1 MARTRVTNLQEAVL
15 SETPDFLDPYSYRTA
30 AMQKGLN
37 YEREVKDYLTETFC
51 GEVDIFL
58 GPWIK
63 YVEAPDYRWRYAQP
77 DVVMLNEHNPY
88 YPFLVIGEVKLTWKP
103 GAVRKLNN
111 LYEPLCRKVWP
122 NIPVKKVQI
131 CKGIKKNCKVEEWHQ
146 LKDILSPDKPDYFDV
161 HWF

>member
-1 MARTRVTNLQEAVL
+1 MGRTRVTNLQEAVL
-15 SETPDFLDPYSYRTA
+15 SETPDFLDPYSYRTP
-30 AMQKGLN
+30 AMQKGLA
-37 YEREVKDYLTETFC
+37 YEKEVKDHLKEIFKDTK
-51 GEVDIFL
+51 IFL

-63 YVEAPDYRWRYAQP
+63 YYDGLRWRYAQP
-77 DVVMLNEHNPY
+77 DVVMLNGH
-88 YPFLVIGEVKLTWKP
+88 LVIGEVKLTWKP
-103 GAVRKLNN
+103 GAVRKLTN

-122 NIPVKKVQI
+122 DVPVKKVQI